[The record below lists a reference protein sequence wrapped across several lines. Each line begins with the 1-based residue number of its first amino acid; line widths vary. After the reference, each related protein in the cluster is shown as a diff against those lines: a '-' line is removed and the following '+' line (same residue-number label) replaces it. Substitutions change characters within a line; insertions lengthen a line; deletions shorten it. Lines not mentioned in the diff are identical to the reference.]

1 MFCLQLQEGSENTKK
16 TKRFSKEEIKKQLID
31 SITNNDIFKTEE
43 LNEKA
48 DKAGK
53 PEGAAAII
61 KQYEDI
67 IRTKKKNISK
77 AYHQGKDFKRFKHKK
92 KFIKLVHEFKVH
104 KGTMISV
111 TLDFLKNYCKDIK
124 EISNKNL
131 KIFKAYLTIMH
142 YKVHFV

>member
-43 LNEKA
+43 LNEN
-48 DKAGK
+48 
-53 PEGAAAII
+53 AAAII

-92 KFIKLVHEFKVH
+92 KFKLVHEFKVH
-104 KGTMISV
+104 KGTIISV